1 MKLNHK
7 LLILKNYFF
16 DQYNNKCY
24 SLRILNYHN
33 IPVSDLKNFEN
44 QIIFFKDNYDI
55 LSPIEFENLKSNDFS
70 SKKILITFDDG
81 FKSIVRILPIL
92 QKYKIQAIFFV
103 IKDFIMIN
111 QKDVD
116 YFIKNNIFRNNSYS
130 IDDSNLNIEDIK
142 NIISLGHTIGYH
154 TKSHIDLGKI
164 YNTNIIRDEIIESA
178 RNFEKMI
185 DNVQIKHFAF
195 PYGMSKNLTNQSIKI
210 MREKY
215 KFIYSGIR
223 GNNYQLINNQLPI
236 YKRDEISPHYN
247 LNLVT
252 SILNGSADFYYNQIY
267 KSILL

>member
-7 LLILKNYFF
+7 LLILKNYFI
-16 DQYNNKCY
+16 DQYNNKNY
-24 SLRILNYHN
+24 RLRILNYHN
-33 IPVSDLKNFEN
+33 IPASDLKNFEN
-44 QIIFFKDNYDI
+44 QIIFYRDNYDI
-55 LSPIEFENLKSNDFS
+55 LSPTEFENLKSNEFN

-81 FKSIVRILPIL
+81 FKSVLRILPIL
-92 QKYKIQAIFFV
+92 QKYKIKVIFFV

-111 QKDVD
+111 QKNVNN
-116 YFIKNNIFRNNSYS
+116 FIKNNIFRNNSYS
-130 IDDSNLNIEDIK
+130 IEDSNLNIEDIK

-178 RNFEKMI
+178 RSFEKI
-185 DNVQIKHFAF
+185 IGNIAIKHFAF
-195 PYGMSKNLTNQSIKI
+195 PYGLSQNLSNQSIKI

-247 LNLVT
+247 SKLVN
-252 SILNGSADFYYNQIY
+252 SILNGSADFYYNKIY